1 MAHMTLG
8 TLIWFEMLLSP
19 GVSRASRL
27 ETAEEM
33 ETLVE
38 FISELQC

>member
-1 MAHMTLG
+1 MAHMILE

-19 GVSRASRL
+19 GVSRAGRF
-27 ETAEEM
+27 ETAEEI